1 MSDPILTFYLD
12 KFEEYD
18 NDQDCFQSE
27 VCAEEWM
34 NEYNFLSDKIN
45 EKSASLEVNF
55 FFLI

>member
-55 FFLI
+55 FF